1 MENKNSFDDL
11 ILDKNNKSEK
21 IKKIL
26 LRVIALVILFLIVMI
41 VMKLINSDESTVNQT
56 QNTQSIFPSEPSSE
70 QNPNTFDQIPISSS
84 TIEDDQFQALRDRMQ
99 GLEQNE
105 SASNEANQSF
115 AMPPLEEPRME
126 ISTTLPQEPAQTTA
140 KPSAEETK
148 STPPS
153 KTQSNTT
160 ATTKPKTES
169 KPVATDP
176 KNLFDDV
183 KTTTSDDKLG
193 AGTYIQ
199 IFSVSKF
206 DPKSKELALIKQ
218 NGYEYKLYKTKI
230 NNNDVT
236 RVLIGPFSKDE
247 LSAELSKIREK
258 IKKDAFTFQ
267 IK

>member
-41 VMKLINSDESTVNQT
+41 VMKLINNDESTNQA
-56 QNTQSIFPSEPSSE
+56 QNSQSIFPSEPSSE

-105 SASNEANQSF
+105 SADNEANQSF
-115 AMPPLEEPRME
+115 AMPPLEEPRAE
-126 ISTTLPQEPAQTTA
+126 IPTTLPQEPTQTTA
-140 KPSAEETK
+140 KPSAEEK
-148 STPPS
+148 KPTPPS

-160 ATTKPKTES
+160 ATTKPKTEP

-176 KNLFDDV
+176 KDLFDDV
-183 KTTTSDDKLG
+183 KTTTNDDKLG

-218 NGYEYKLYKTKI
+218 NGYEYKLYKTKV

-267 IK
+267 VK